1 MKKAIAGTVTDML
14 RGVKVTK
21 RFGGLAA
28 LKDVDFVLKEGE
40 ILGLIGPNGAGKTT
54 LFNIISGFYKPT
66 SGTVEFQGTDIT
78 KLKPHEI
85 CKLGIGRTFQ
95 IVRPLSDLTV
105 LENVVIGALFGR
117 NKNVSQEE
125 AKDIALQ
132 YIEFV
137 NLYDK
142 KDQLAKNLN
151 LIERKQ
157 LEIARALAT
166 EPKVVLLDEPLNGL
180 NPTEVKDACKLVRR
194 IRDEL
199 NVTVFWIEHVMRA
212 IMTTAERIIVLNFGE
227 KIAEG
232 TPGEISRDKGVI
244 EAYLGKW
251 GV

>member
-21 RFGGLAA
+21 RFGGLVA
-28 LKDVDFVLKEGE
+28 LKDVDFVLKKGE

-95 IVRPLSDLTV
+95 IVRPLPDLTV
-105 LENVVIGALFGR
+105 LENVVVGALFGR
-117 NKNVSQEE
+117 NKNISQEE
-125 AKDIALQ
+125 AKEIALQ

-137 NLYDK
+137 NLHDK

-157 LEIARALAT
+157 LEIARVLAT

-199 NVTVFWIEHVMRA
+199 NITVFWIEHVMRA